1 MHIDDLGGQRVL
13 LLPPTSAAPG
23 TAREAADSSNTAAA
37 PRALGG
43 AGAKSNEAESGASE
57 DRIATARILAARVRL
72 PRLDDLLLIGGL
84 PDRSSLAAG
93 GAVDGRAQGI
103 ESAGRRD
110 YETVEGAD
118 EHERV
123 SAVAPSAAPLP
134 GSRC

>member
-1 MHIDDLGGQRVL
+1 MR
-13 LLPPTSAAPG
+13 LPTPEDVFASAEEVI
-23 TAREAADSSNTAAA
+23 RES
-37 PRALGG
+37 
-43 AGAKSNEAESGASE
+43 
-57 DRIATARILAARVRL
+57 LAARSRL

-84 PDRSSLAAG
+84 PDRSSLAAE

-110 YETVEGAD
+110 SETVEGAD